1 METAQEILARLVHE
15 RLEELGTNP
24 FALEKAAGLPEDAIR
39 GVLRGSLKSGT
50 TLNRA
55 QQICEALGL
64 ELSIGPPRADTP
76 AAEIR
81 KGGQGFALVPRVEA
95 ELAAGAGA
103 ENGPEAA
110 TEAAVE
116 ALAFRTDWL
125 RRMGVNP
132 ANARLVKVRGDSME
146 PLIHDQDIVMIDRG
160 RRSVQSGRVYALLE
174 GAEARVKR
182 LDRPDR
188 ETLVIR
194 SDNPAYPSEL
204 RRGPEIDAITVI
216 GQVVWCGHQV

>member
-24 FALEKAAGLPEDAIR
+24 FALEKSAGLPEDAIR

-64 ELSIGPPRADTP
+64 ELTIGPPRAEAP

-103 ENGPEAA
+103 ENGSE
-110 TEAAVE
+110 EAVE

-146 PLIHDQDIVMIDRG
+146 PLIHDQDIVLIDRG

-174 GAEARVKR
+174 GSEARVKR

-188 ETLVIR
+188 KTLVIR